1 MMAVPMSRFEGINGG
16 KWGQC
21 STKGR
26 GEGGVRKKMRARG
39 RPHRT
44 LTGLTKAFGLYPKEN
59 GVLLSTG

>member
-21 STKGR
+21 SAKGR

-44 LTGLTKAFGLYPKEN
+44 LTGLTKALGFILKRT
-59 GVLLSTG
+59 VCC